1 MKDLKILNILFF
13 LLILGGIG
21 LAQETEQDA
30 EVNEAIEA
38 PDEEIIALNEENI
51 TSDENELYEE
61 ELNETLNETDLYEEE
76 FEEPELDSPEDDL
89 EYDEDEDEIPNIP
102 EEDLEE
108 AKAFSYPLGAE
119 LRMLQLE
126 KAIERNIAS
135 GELIIEEIIDK
146 NLTTETDALES
157 ILDELRSLLEEVKSY
172 DFNLGKSQD
181 EMALDFVEL
190 KAEARELT
198 ALFRE
203 TATNITGN
211 MHLEIKERVNERVR
225 TLEESQ
231 KREIE
236 ELKNRYN
243 QRVMEE
249 IAVRAGI
256 MDDTIA
262 DRIRQGNIDV
272 EEYKETLKEKIAEK
286 DNNIE
291 KHAAL
296 NNMVNM
302 NVQATITKET
312 ARAQG
317 SDVLRN
323 VEANTER
330 IRKNVE
336 QNLRIHREDISIQ
349 EEDFQDEDEL
359 PEQDDIKPKEEI
371 GNPKDAG
378 DEE

>member
-1 MKDLKILNILFF
+1 MKDLKILNLLFV
-13 LLILGGIG
+13 LLIFGGIG
-21 LAQETEQDA
+21 LAQETEQA
-30 EVNEAIEA
+30 EINETMEA
-38 PDEEIIALNEENI
+38 FDELIITSNEENT
-51 TSDENELYEE
+51 TSDENELEE
-61 ELNETLNETDLYEEE
+61 ELNETELLTETELEATEEYEE
-76 FEEPELDSPEDDL
+76 D
-89 EYDEDEDEIPNIP
+89 YDEEYAVEIPNVP

-108 AKAFSYPLGAE
+108 AKTFAYPLGAD

-135 GELIIEEIIDK
+135 GELIIEEIKDE

-172 DFNLGKSQD
+172 DFNQGKSSE

-198 ALFRE
+198 TLFRE

-211 MHLEIKERVNERVR
+211 MHLEIRERVNERIR
-225 TLEESQ
+225 EFKESQ
-231 KREIE
+231 QREIN

-249 IAVRAGI
+249 ITAQAGL
-256 MDDTIA
+256 MDDALATQ
-262 DRIRQGNIDV
+262 IRQGNINVD
-272 EEYKETLKEKIAEK
+272 EYKETLKEKIAEK
-286 DNNIE
+286 GNNIE

-296 NNMVNM
+296 NNMINM
-302 NVQATITKET
+302 NVQATLTKEM
-312 ARAQG
+312 AREQG
-317 SDVLRN
+317 SEVLRN

-336 QNLRIHREDISIQ
+336 ERAH
-349 EEDFQDEDEL
+349 
-359 PEQDDIKPKEEI
+359 KEEI
-371 GNPKDAG
+371 SGSDEEVDEVLKQDNMNSNDKRNNSG

>member
-1 MKDLKILNILFF
+1 MKYLKILNLLFV
-13 LLILGGIG
+13 LLIFGGIG
-21 LAQETEQDA
+21 LAQETEQA
-30 EVNEAIEA
+30 EINETMEA
-38 PDEEIIALNEENI
+38 FDEPIITSNEENT
-51 TSDENELYEE
+51 TSDENELEE
-61 ELNETLNETDLYEEE
+61 ELNETELLTETELEATEEYEE
-76 FEEPELDSPEDDL
+76 D
-89 EYDEDEDEIPNIP
+89 YDEEYAVEIPNVP

-108 AKAFSYPLGAE
+108 AKTFAYPLGAE

-135 GELIIEEIIDK
+135 GELIIEEIKDE

-172 DFNLGKSQD
+172 DFNQGKSSE

-198 ALFRE
+198 TLFRE

-211 MHLEIKERVNERVR
+211 MHLEIRERVNERIR
-225 TLEESQ
+225 EFKESQ
-231 KREIE
+231 QREIN

-243 QRVMEE
+243 KRVMEE
-249 IAVRAGI
+249 IAVQAGL
-256 MDDTIA
+256 DDEVTEK
-262 DRIRQGNIDV
+262 IRQGNINVD
-272 EEYKETLKEKIAEK
+272 EYKETLKEKIAEK
-286 DNNIE
+286 GNNIE

-302 NVQATITKET
+302 NVRATQTKEMT
-312 ARAQG
+312 REQG

-336 QNLRIHREDISIQ
+336 ERAH
-349 EEDFQDEDEL
+349 
-359 PEQDDIKPKEEI
+359 KEEI
-371 GNPKDAG
+371 SGSDEEVDEVLKQDNMNSNDKRNNSNNSG